1 MIINRDHLTASLGLI
16 FIIFGAMVDVNV
28 PWKDSAIP
36 VTGQSLAVL
45 VVAFVLGRKIGM
57 LVIAVYLILGLFGL
71 PIFAN
76 GASGISTLMGGS
88 GGFLYGFLVGG
99 YACGLLQEKGYE
111 RTYANGLVAMAAGT
125 ALILVCGIVQLTFLY
140 DFEKALQ
147 YGFLP
152 FWPGAIV
159 KIILGAAIVYY
170 IPLKRYTEKH
180 N

>member
-1 MIINRDHLTASLGLI
+1 MTGLGALL
-16 FIIFGAMVDVNV
+16 IIFGAMIDVDV
-28 PWKDSAIP
+28 PWKDGAIP

-45 VVAFVLGRKIGM
+45 VVAFVLGRKIGV
-57 LVIAVYLILGLFGL
+57 LAIAVYLILGILGL

-76 GASGISTLMGGS
+76 GASGIATLMGGS

-99 YACGLLQEKGYE
+99 YACGLLQEKGCE
-111 RTYANGLVAMAAGT
+111 RTYANGLVAMTAGT
-125 ALILVCGIVQLTFLY
+125 ALILICGITQLTFLY
-140 DFEKALQ
+140 GFETALQ

-170 IPLKRYTEKH
+170 SPLKRYSEKRDESK
-180 N
+180 